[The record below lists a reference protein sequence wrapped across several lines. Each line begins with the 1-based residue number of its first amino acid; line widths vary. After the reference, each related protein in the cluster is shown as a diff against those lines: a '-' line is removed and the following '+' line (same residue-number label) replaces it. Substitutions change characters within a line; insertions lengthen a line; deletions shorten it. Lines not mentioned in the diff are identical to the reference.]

1 MNRLLIAAGFA
12 IFIVSGAKLDLQTAD
27 RASTAQLLWQ
37 TPDFDKQKSV
47 ASLTVPLDAH
57 VYRSDVNSQQIG
69 AATTVGRYGDS
80 DVATQGQIK
89 AQHNGTFRDPYDS
102 QSWTRIELVP
112 QHNGSFRD
120 PYDTESWALMDS
132 DRPDPQRKGEYRDPY
147 DTQSWTQI
155 EPAPQHDGSF
165 RDPYDT
171 ESWSFNPKP
180 LPQHN
185 GTPRDPYAS
194 LKP

>member
-1 MNRLLIAAGFA
+1 MNRLLIAAGFV
-12 IFIVSGAKLDLQTAD
+12 IFIVSGATLDLHEAD
-27 RASTAQLLWQ
+27 GASTAQPLWH

-47 ASLTVPLDAH
+47 ASLTEQLDAH

-69 AATTVGRYGDS
+69 AAITVGRYGDS

-89 AQHNGTFRDPYDS
+89 AQHNGTLRDPYDS
-102 QSWTRIELVP
+102 QSWPQVELAP
-112 QHNGSFRD
+112 QHHGSVRD
-120 PYDTESWALMDS
+120 PYDTDSWATIAK
-132 DRPDPQRKGEYRDPY
+132 PDPQHNGAYRHPY
-147 DTQSWTQI
+147 DTQSWTEI
-155 EPAPQHDGSF
+155 KLAPKHNGNF

-171 ESWSFNPKP
+171 DSWSLGIQPTQ
-180 LPQHN
+180 QHN